1 MIKIIGS
8 GPPEDPIVLSGAVLR
23 GSGTVMSGP
32 EGSPWIV
39 SREIVGNFRIEGDV
53 KIGPGTDV
61 APYLHSSEE
70 EGEDLS
76 FGPG

>member
-61 APYLHSSEE
+61 TPYLHSSEE